1 MTESFRQDAATPLCA
16 AHIAAASSVVCLF
29 SSAGQ
34 CCTENAVADT
44 CGHYLYRHGKPVSQD
59 GMALHRSIETLSIGI
74 FSHDP
79 LKPCN
84 GPRCGSQSTPFSTPV
99 ALNVEFR
106 GSDIAELINELMWK
120 SLGSRRA
127 SHPESE
133 SGEFIEAGGIF
144 RPPAA

>member
-1 MTESFRQDAATPLCA
+1 
-16 AHIAAASSVVCLF
+16 
-29 SSAGQ
+29 
-34 CCTENAVADT
+34 
-44 CGHYLYRHGKPVSQD
+44 
-59 GMALHRSIETLSIGI
+59 MAQHRSIETLSIGI

-84 GPRCGSQSTPFSTPV
+84 GPRCGSQSTPLSTPLAV
-99 ALNVEFR
+99 NVEFR

-120 SLGSRRA
+120 SAGVRGTWR
-127 SHPESE
+127 PESE